1 MDHLKRFVDAAFY
14 TRNTPGWERVL
25 RTLISAS
32 LIVPVVLGR
41 VQPLVGGLLI
51 ASAVGLLATAST
63 GFCPAC
69 YLAGR
74 RMLARRDP
82 R

>member
-1 MDHLKRFVDAAFY
+1 MESLKRFVDAAFY
-14 TRNTPGWERVL
+14 TRNTPGWERLL
-25 RTLISAS
+25 RAVFAATLLFPAVTS
-32 LIVPVVLGR
+32 R
-41 VQPLVGGLLI
+41 VGLLAAGVLV

-69 YLAGR
+69 YFAGR
-74 RMLARRDP
+74 RMLARREP